1 MMIRRNQFNLIPL
14 NYKLTL
20 LALVPLI
27 VLIFFFYLIEKEKT
41 ENITGN
47 NNFITRIN
55 LALAAD
61 DLVEQIQQERR
72 LSLSNLFKGNENGA
86 LSVQQLKTDEAIQ
99 KFDTYVDSGLNA
111 EYANYTFIDELPTW
125 RSKINNKEMSYDEIF
140 NSYQK
145 LTERLSSFTAVS
157 TDYSNLNREIGS
169 RIALREILSNTINY
183 LA

>member
-1 MMIRRNQFNLIPL
+1 MIRRNQFNLIPL

-86 LSVQQLKTDEAIQ
+86 LSVQQL
-99 KFDTYVDSGLNA
+99 
-111 EYANYTFIDELPTW
+111 
-125 RSKINNKEMSYDEIF
+125 
-140 NSYQK
+140 
-145 LTERLSSFTAVS
+145 
-157 TDYSNLNREIGS
+157 
-169 RIALREILSNTINY
+169 
-183 LA
+183 